1 VLALDN
7 VDAFY
12 GRVQALRGVS
22 LTVGEGEMVALL
34 GANGA
39 GKTTTLRTISGLV
52 KARAGTVTF
61 AGGDIT
67 GASPEATARLGLA
80 HIPEGRGVFGRM
92 TVWQNL
98 KMGGYI
104 GRLNAAALNE
114 RIDEAIALFPRIG
127 ERLTQAAG
135 TLSGGEQQMLAIA
148 RAIVAGPKLLLLD
161 EPSHGLAPKA
171 VHEVFA
177 LLARLRSRG
186 VSLLVIEQYAAAA
199 LEAADR
205 AYVLDR
211 GRIALAEDADL
222 LARDPRR
229 LEAAYLGAAQ

>member
-1 VLALDN
+1 MLALDE

-22 LTVGEGEMVALL
+22 LVVGEGEMVALL

-39 GKTTTLRTISGLV
+39 GKTTTLRAISGLV
-52 KARAGTVTF
+52 RTRDGRITF
-61 AGGDIT
+61 DGSDIT
-67 GASPEATARLGLA
+67 GASPETTARLGLA
-80 HIPEGRGVFGRM
+80 HIPEGRGVFPRM

-98 KMGGYI
+98 KMGGYVH
-104 GRLNAAALNE
+104 RLPARVLAG
-114 RIDEAIALFPRIG
+114 RIDEAVALFPRIG
-127 ERLTQAAG
+127 ERLSQQAG
-135 TLSGGEQQMLAIA
+135 TLSGGEQQMLAVA
-148 RAIVAGPKLLLLD
+148 RALVAGPRLLLLD

-177 LLARLRSRG
+177 LLARLRERG
-186 VSLLVIEQYAAAA
+186 VSLLVVEQYAAAA

-211 GRIALAEDADL
+211 GRIALADDAEL

-229 LEAAYLGAAQ
+229 LEAAYLGAGR

>member
-1 VLALDN
+1 VLELDN

-52 KARAGTVTF
+52 RAKSGRITF
-61 AGGDIT
+61 DGRDIT
-67 GASPEATARLGLA
+67 GASAEATARAGLA

-98 KMGGYI
+98 KMGGYV
-104 GRLNAAALNE
+104 GRLSAAALGA
-114 RIDEAIALFPRIG
+114 RIDEAVALFPRIG
-127 ERLTQAAG
+127 ERLGQQAG

-148 RAIVAGPKLLLLD
+148 RALVASPKLLLLD

-177 LLARLRSRG
+177 LLAQLRSRG
-186 VSLLVIEQYAAAA
+186 VSLLVVEQYAAAA

-211 GRIALAEDADL
+211 GRIALAEDART
-222 LARDPRR
+222 LAHDARR
-229 LEAAYLGAAQ
+229 LEKAYLGTSR